1 MTARAAA
8 ALLAAVPL
16 AAILH
21 AAAPGPAA
29 AASLA
34 IDRRPEQGGLV
45 VGRTDPGCAL
55 FMDGLERRVAADGHF
70 ILGFGRDHGPWAVLR
85 VMCPDGTQRRQFL
98 SIAERE
104 WRDERIDGLP
114 EDMAS
119 PGAAAL
125 ERMRADAGRVAAARK
140 ADSDLDGWREA
151 LAWPAIGP
159 VTGAFGARRT
169 LDSAPRRPHFGV
181 DIAAP
186 AGAPVRAAASGR
198 VSLAEDLY
206 LSGATVI
213 VDHGFGLSSSYLHL
227 GSIAV
232 APGDAVAR
240 GDALGTVGATGRAA
254 GPHLDW
260 RLNWF
265 DARLDPERAAGPMPD
280 PPAPQ
285 R

>member
-1 MTARAAA
+1 MKTRAAA
-8 ALLAAVPL
+8 AVLLAAIHIAV
-16 AAILH
+16 LH
-21 AAAPGPAA
+21 TAAAGPAEA
-29 AASLA
+29 AALA
-34 IDRRPEQGGLV
+34 IDRQPEQGGMV
-45 VGRTDPGCAL
+45 IGRTGPGCAL

-98 SIAERE
+98 SISERE
-104 WRDERIDGLP
+104 WGEERIDGLP
-114 EDMAS
+114 EDMVS

-125 ERMRADAGRVAAARK
+125 ERIRADADRVAAARR

-151 LAWPAIGP
+151 LAWPAAGP
-159 VTGAFGARRT
+159 VTGVFGARRT
-169 LDSAPRRPHFGV
+169 LNGAPRWPHFGV

-186 AGAPVRAAASGR
+186 AGAPVRAAASGQ
-198 VSLAEDLY
+198 VSLAEELY
-206 LSGATVI
+206 LSGATVV

-227 GSIAV
+227 GRIAV
-232 APGDAVAR
+232 APGDAVAQ
-240 GDALGTVGATGRAA
+240 GDALGTVGATGRAT

-265 DARLDPERAAGPMPD
+265 DARLDPARAAGPMPD
-280 PPAPQ
+280 PPAAE

>member
-8 ALLAAVPL
+8 AVLLAAVHL
-16 AAILH
+16 AFLH
-21 AAAPGPAA
+21 AAAASPAEAA
-29 AASLA
+29 ALA
-34 IDRRPEQGGLV
+34 IDRQPEQGGMV
-45 VGRTDPGCAL
+45 IGRTGPGCAL
-55 FMDGLERRVAADGHF
+55 FMDGLERRVAEDGHF
-70 ILGFGRDHGPWAVLR
+70 ILGFGLDHGPWAVLR

-104 WRDERIDGLP
+104 WGEERVDGP
-114 EDMAS
+114 PGDAAS
-119 PGAAAL
+119 PGSAEL
-125 ERMRADAGRVAAARK
+125 ERMRADAERMASARS
-140 ADSDLDGWREA
+140 ADSALDGWREA
-151 LAWPAIGP
+151 LAWPVAGP

-169 LDSAPRRPHFGV
+169 RGGAPRRPHFGV

-198 VSLAEDLY
+198 VSLAEELY
-206 LSGATVI
+206 LPGAAVI

-232 APGDAVAR
+232 APGDEVAQ

-265 DARLDPERAAGPMPD
+265 DARLDPARAAGPMPD
-280 PPAPQ
+280 PPAAE